1 MSQCLNQRI
10 QTLFMLRFSDQSMQ
24 VDVHAANS
32 PIQLPTD
39 WVMELVQLLREAESV
54 EVVGTP
60 RGKKCPSPG
69 GSSRVF
75 APCSYD
81 SYVQDLYGMNLSP
94 FPCATRYT

>member
-1 MSQCLNQRI
+1 
-10 QTLFMLRFSDQSMQ
+10 MQ

-32 PIQLPTD
+32 PIHIQLPD

-69 GSSRVF
+69 GMARF
-75 APCSYD
+75 LRCSYD
-81 SYVQDLYGMNLSP
+81 SYVQDLYGMNLSRV
-94 FPCATRYT
+94 PCATRYK